1 MAKTFTYNNMLTNS
15 DCEMNL
21 KTIVSDRSQERML
34 RIFFAIELGASE
46 ETRRYS
52 EHEQRTFVET

>member
-1 MAKTFTYNNMLTNS
+1 MLTNS